1 MKKYEPEIIAN
12 SNNGKIIELRI
23 NGAPLCCLNTKSAIS
38 ADYLFFL
45 KAVLEAL
52 SVDSTSLEHEAN
64 LAGKTITHKHKAFAA
79 IKDPTN
85 L

>member
-1 MKKYEPEIIAN
+1 MQKKEPEIITN
-12 SNNGKIIELRI
+12 GNNEKIIELRV
-23 NGAPLCCLNTKSAIS
+23 NGAPLCYLNTKSAIS

-64 LAGKTITHKHKAFAA
+64 LAGKTTIHEHEAFAA
-79 IKDPTN
+79 IKDPIN